1 MFAAQSAMSIRRR
14 RKSQKREKI
23 IKSKGMYYVIYVF
36 IFIYSYMYVKC
47 SNEMK
52 KKDFSKNIE
61 ILKQFSSLSKVQ
73 HISL

>member
-23 IKSKGMYYVIYVF
+23 IKSKGMYYLCDLCIHIY
-36 IFIYSYMYVKC
+36 IFIYVKC
-47 SNEMK
+47 FNEMK